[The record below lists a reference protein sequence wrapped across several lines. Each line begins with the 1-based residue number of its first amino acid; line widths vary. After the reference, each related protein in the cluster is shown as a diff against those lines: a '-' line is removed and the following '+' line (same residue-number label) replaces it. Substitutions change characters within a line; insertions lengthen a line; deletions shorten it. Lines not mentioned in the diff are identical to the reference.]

1 MASSL
6 PVSNSLRNSAV
17 VTPIVQVVMLAL
29 RRKRTAV
36 LFLVRLTM
44 TNQDHRTSRQC

>member
-1 MASSL
+1 MASLL
-6 PVSNSLRNSAV
+6 PVNNSLHNRRALTPAV
-17 VTPIVQVVMLAL
+17 VMPAL

>member
-6 PVSNSLRNSAV
+6 FVSNSLYNSRVLTQAA
-17 VTPIVQVVMLAL
+17 VMLAL